1 MSSKMNLCIQE
12 MDNNRMSMLKDLDFD
27 LDLQFLVGRNSWT
40 AEGSLSRLYTNAIPA
55 GEAKGC
61 SCFRDRRCLI

>member
-1 MSSKMNLCIQE
+1 MNLCIQE
-12 MDNNRMSMLKDLDFD
+12 MDNNRRLMLKDLDFD
-27 LDLQFLVGRNSWT
+27 LDLQFLVRQNSGM
-40 AEGSLSRLYTNAIPA
+40 AEDSLSRLYTNAIPA